1 MEIHTNKPESLIL
14 HVEQFVKQKMQGL
27 EAGHDWWHVF
37 RVRNNALKI
46 CEAEGGDKQVVELA
60 ALLHDLTDTKFFDA
74 EREKPVVVD
83 FLISLGLTPELIS
96 KVFDVIDNLS
106 FSAELDGKRLPSLEA
121 MIVQDAD
128 RLDAMGAIGVARAF
142 SFGAHKNRPFFNPQ
156 HFPVGYESA
165 TAYRQTVAPTIN
177 HFFEKLLLLKH
188 RMKTTTG
195 RQFAEERHQFLIH
208 YLVHFFEEW
217 GLESG
222 DGFTQWMDLV
232 QENEK

>member
-1 MEIHTNKPESLIL
+1 METFTPEHVALIQQ
-14 HVEQFVKQKMQGL
+14 VEQFVKHKMEGL

-46 CEAEGGDKQVVELA
+46 CETEGGDKQVVELA

-74 EREKPVVVD
+74 EREKLVVVE
-83 FLISLGLTPELIS
+83 FLKNLGLMPELIA
-96 KVFDVIDNLS
+96 KVFNVIDNLS
-106 FSAELDGKRLPSLEA
+106 FSGELEGKQLPSLEA

-128 RLDAMGAIGVARAF
+128 RLDAMGAIGIARAF
-142 SFGAHKNRPFFNPQ
+142 SYGAHKNRPFFDP
-156 HFPVGYESA
+156 HHLPVCYESA

-195 RQFAEERHQFLIH
+195 RQFAEERHQFLIQ
-208 YLVHFFEEW
+208 YLTQFFEEW
-217 GLESG
+217 GFDHEDEL
-222 DGFTQWMDLV
+222 TQWLELV